1 MNQTR
6 LENAQRWFLSRYPG
20 GFAHPELALI
30 GKKHRLEK
38 MQDFVR
44 DNFAQKK
51 FRDTDELLADWVKLV
66 SRTSLVSIFEKPKFR
81 DLVNDLSPKEKN
93 RFAAGLKAQ
102 LHGDQQTGFEQILHL
117 LQSYKFAKWSIIS
130 LAPVYAN
137 PQEEVF
143 IKPTTVKS
151 IIGFLELENL
161 VYRPQPS
168 WEFYCEFRRQI
179 AQLRAMVDPSIAPNN
194 LAFTGFLM
202 IALQAGEELAG
213 IG

>member
-66 SRTSLVSIFEKPKFR
+66 SRASLVSIFEKPKFR

-93 RFAAGLKAQ
+93 GFAAGLKAQ
-102 LHGDQQTGFEQILHL
+102 LHGDQQTGFEKILHL

-130 LAPVYAN
+130 LAP
-137 PQEEVF
+137 
-143 IKPTTVKS
+143 IKRSIKASSMIASAS
-151 IIGFLELENL
+151 IITAALPPNSSVTFL
-161 VYRPQPS
+161 RP
-168 WEFYCEFRRQI
+168 
-179 AQLRAMVDPSIAPNN
+179 A
-194 LAFTGFLM
+194 LAFISQPT
-202 IALQAGEELAG
+202 
-213 IG
+213 

>member
-66 SRTSLVSIFEKPKFR
+66 SRASLVSIFEKPKFR

-93 RFAAGLKAQ
+93 GFAAGLKGAASMA
-102 LHGDQQTGFEQILHL
+102 TSRRVFEKILHL

-168 WEFYCEFRRQI
+168 WEFYFEFRRQI
-179 AQLRAMVDPSIAPNN
+179 APAACN
-194 LAFTGFLM
+194 G
-202 IALQAGEELAG
+202 
-213 IG
+213 